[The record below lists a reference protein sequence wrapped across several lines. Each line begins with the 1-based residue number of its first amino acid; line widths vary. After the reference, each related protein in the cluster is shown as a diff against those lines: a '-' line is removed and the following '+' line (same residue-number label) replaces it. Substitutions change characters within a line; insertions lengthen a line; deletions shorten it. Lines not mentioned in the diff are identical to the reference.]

1 MIEKTS
7 YLTSAITPAAAPERP
22 PMFRRR
28 IAIRSKTK
36 GVACHVRAA
45 LEDDFHHFRVEVVAI
60 DGHVAQILAEAPR
73 RPYSLCSH
81 AIAQLDVL
89 LGMPLSPVAHAVTRM
104 TDPTDQC
111 THLFELAGLAI
122 AAAARGIVRRQYDVE
137 VPTRINGR
145 TLPTLI
151 RDGEALLAW
160 EVQGTVIQSPAPYV
174 GVNLNQ
180 GMARWALGT
189 LAQDEAEA
197 ALVLRRC
204 TGISK
209 GRGINLDNQPHAQPN
224 GHCFSQQPQRASQA
238 IRMVGSTWDF
248 AQTAE
253 RLCADDQTWL
263 EFK

>member
-1 MIEKTS
+1 
-7 YLTSAITPAAAPERP
+7 
-22 PMFRRR
+22 MFRRR
-28 IAIRSKTK
+28 IVLHSAFK
-36 GVACHVRAA
+36 GSECRVRAT
-45 LEDDFHHFRVEVVAI
+45 LEDDFHHFRVDVSSM
-60 DGHVAQILAEAPR
+60 DGRVTQILADAPR
-73 RPYSLCSH
+73 SPYSLCGH

-89 LGMPLSPVAHAVTRM
+89 LGTPLSPVAHAVTRLA
-104 TDPTDQC
+104 DPTEQC

-122 AAAARGIVRRQYDVE
+122 AAAARGIQRRQYDVE
-137 VPTRINGR
+137 VPPRIDGHAR
-145 TLPTLI
+145 PTLS
-151 RDGEALLAW
+151 RDGVPLLAW
-160 EVQGTVIQSPAPYV
+160 EVQDTVIQSPAAYA
-174 GVNLNQ
+174 GVDLNH
-180 GMARWALGT
+180 GMARWALTT
-189 LAQDEAEA
+189 LPQDEAEA

-209 GRGINLDNQPHAQPN
+209 GRSINLDNKPHAQPN